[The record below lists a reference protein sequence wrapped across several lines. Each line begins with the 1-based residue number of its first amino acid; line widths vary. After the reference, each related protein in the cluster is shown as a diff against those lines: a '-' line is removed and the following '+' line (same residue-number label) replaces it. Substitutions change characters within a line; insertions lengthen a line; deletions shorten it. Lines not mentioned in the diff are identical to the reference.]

1 MHHFNYQGDTLF
13 CEDVSVKDVAED
25 VGTPFYLY
33 SHATIKRH
41 FLIFD
46 GAFDAIERL
55 VCYSAKANSNLAI
68 LRLLSSM
75 GAGLDIV

>member
-1 MHHFNYQGDTLF
+1 MHHFNYREDVLF
-13 CEDVSVKDVAED
+13 CENVSIKDIAEN

-46 GAFDAIERL
+46 GAFDGVERL
-55 VCYSAKANSNLAI
+55 ICYSAKANSNLAI
-68 LRLLSSM
+68 
-75 GAGLDIV
+75 